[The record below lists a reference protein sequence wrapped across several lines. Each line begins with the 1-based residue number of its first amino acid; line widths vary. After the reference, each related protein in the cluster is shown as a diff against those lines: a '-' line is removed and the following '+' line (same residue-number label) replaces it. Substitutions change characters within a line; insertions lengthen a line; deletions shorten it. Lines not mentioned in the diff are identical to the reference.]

1 MRSSSAQPPFR
12 LQLTTG
18 IPEALVEPSDASFL
32 KGMHPIVSSMNQIS
46 PEFGTTTNAETPLVV
61 ALVGPTASGKTALA
75 LELAEHFQLEI
86 LNIDSRQ
93 LYREMDIGTAKPT
106 AEQQQRVTHH
116 LLDLRS
122 PDQPITLQEFQQEA
136 AAAVSQVLQDRGVAF
151 LAGGSGLYLKALTQG
166 LQPPAVPP
174 QAELRRQL
182 KALGQANCHQLL
194 QQSDSQAAAK
204 IAPADAV
211 RTQRALE
218 VLYASGKPM
227 SEQQSANPPPWRV
240 LELGLNPEELR
251 SRIAQRTQQI
261 YREGLVAETQQL
273 SQRYGSDLP
282 MLKTIGYGEALEVLQ
297 GERSEAEA
305 IATTT
310 RRTQQFA
317 KRQRTWFRRQ
327 HNPHWLTGQD
337 ALSEAISLI
346 EACLH

>member
-1 MRSSSAQPPFR
+1 
-12 LQLTTG
+12 
-18 IPEALVEPSDASFL
+18 
-32 KGMHPIVSSMNQIS
+32 MNQIS

-194 QQSDSQAAAK
+194 QQSDPQAAAK

-240 LELGLNPEELR
+240 LEIGLNPEELR

-327 HNPHWLTGQD
+327 HNPHWLTSQD

>member
-1 MRSSSAQPPFR
+1 
-12 LQLTTG
+12 
-18 IPEALVEPSDASFL
+18 
-32 KGMHPIVSSMNQIS
+32 MNQIS

-106 AEQQQRVTHH
+106 PEQQQRVTHH

-136 AAAVSQVLQDRGVAF
+136 AAAVSKVLQDRGVAF

-194 QQSDSQAAAK
+194 QQSDPQAAAK

>member
-1 MRSSSAQPPFR
+1 
-12 LQLTTG
+12 
-18 IPEALVEPSDASFL
+18 
-32 KGMHPIVSSMNQIS
+32 MNQIS
-46 PEFGTTTNAETPLVV
+46 PEFRTPSKLATTAEAPLVV

-75 LELAEHFQLEI
+75 LEIAEHFQLEI

-106 AEQQQRVTHH
+106 AEQQRRVTHH
-116 LLDLRS
+116 LLNLRS
-122 PDQPITLQEFQQEA
+122 PNQPITLQEFQQEA
-136 AAAVSQVLQDRGVAF
+136 AAAVNQVLRDRGVAF
-151 LAGGSGLYLKALTQG
+151 LAGGSGLYLKAITQG

-182 KALGQANCHQLL
+182 QALGQTHCHQLL
-194 QQSDSQAAAK
+194 QQADPQAAAK

-227 SEQQSANPPPWRV
+227 SEQQSSNPPPWRV
-240 LELGLNPEELR
+240 LELGLNPVELR

-261 YREGLVAETQQL
+261 YQGGLIEETKQL
-273 SQRYGSDLP
+273 SQRYGADLP
-282 MLKTIGYGEALEVLQ
+282 MLKTIGYGEALEVLH
-297 GERSEAEA
+297 GGLSEAEA

-327 HNPHWLTGQD
+327 HSPHWLTGQD
-337 ALSEAISLI
+337 ALSEAMSLI
-346 EACLH
+346 EAGLG

>member
-1 MRSSSAQPPFR
+1 
-12 LQLTTG
+12 
-18 IPEALVEPSDASFL
+18 
-32 KGMHPIVSSMNQIS
+32 MNQIS
-46 PEFGTTTNAETPLVV
+46 PEFGTTAKAKIDAEAPLVV

-106 AEQQQRVTHH
+106 AEQQRRVTHH

-166 LQPPAVPP
+166 LHPPAVPP
-174 QAELRRQL
+174 HAELRRQL

-194 QQSDSQAAAK
+194 QQSDPQAAAK

>member
-1 MRSSSAQPPFR
+1 
-12 LQLTTG
+12 
-18 IPEALVEPSDASFL
+18 
-32 KGMHPIVSSMNQIS
+32 MNQIS

-136 AAAVSQVLQDRGVAF
+136 AAAVSKVLQDRGVAF
-151 LAGGSGLYLKALTQG
+151 LAGGSGLYLKALTKG

-194 QQSDSQAAAK
+194 QQSDPQAAAK

-240 LELGLNPEELR
+240 LEIGLNPEELR

>member
-1 MRSSSAQPPFR
+1 
-12 LQLTTG
+12 
-18 IPEALVEPSDASFL
+18 
-32 KGMHPIVSSMNQIS
+32 MNQIS

-86 LNIDSRQ
+86 LNIDARQ

-106 AEQQQRVTHH
+106 PEQQQRVTHH

-194 QQSDSQAAAK
+194 QQSDPQAAAK

>member
-1 MRSSSAQPPFR
+1 
-12 LQLTTG
+12 
-18 IPEALVEPSDASFL
+18 
-32 KGMHPIVSSMNQIS
+32 MNQIS

-194 QQSDSQAAAK
+194 QQSDPQAAAK
-204 IAPADAV
+204 IAPGDAV

-327 HNPHWLTGQD
+327 HNPHWLTSQD

>member
-1 MRSSSAQPPFR
+1 MNHVSA
-12 LQLTTG
+12 
-18 IPEALVEPSDASFL
+18 ASRTAA
-32 KGMHPIVSSMNQIS
+32 S
-46 PEFGTTTNAETPLVV
+46 AENPLVV
-61 ALVGPTASGKTALA
+61 ALLGPTASGKTALA
-75 LELAEHFQLEI
+75 LEIAEHFQLDI

-106 AEQQQRVTHH
+106 ADQQQRVKHH
-116 LLDLRS
+116 LLNLRA

-136 AAAVSQVLQDRGVAF
+136 AEAVSQVLKTRGVAF

-174 QAELRRQL
+174 QNELRLQL
-182 KALGQANCHQLL
+182 RELGQPNCHQLL
-194 QQSDSQAAAK
+194 QQADPQAAAK

-240 LELGLNPEELR
+240 LELGLNPQELR
-251 SRIAQRTQQI
+251 SRIAERTHQI
-261 YREGLVAETQQL
+261 YQQGLMAETEQL

-282 MLKTIGYGEALEVLQ
+282 ILKTIGYGEALGVLH
-297 GERSEAEA
+297 GGLSEAEA

-327 HNPHWLTGQD
+327 HSPYWLSGQD
-337 ALSEAISLI
+337 ALSEAIRLI
-346 EACLH
+346 EAGLG

>member
-1 MRSSSAQPPFR
+1 
-12 LQLTTG
+12 
-18 IPEALVEPSDASFL
+18 
-32 KGMHPIVSSMNQIS
+32 MNQIS
-46 PEFGTTTNAETPLVV
+46 PEFGTPSKLATNAEAPLVV

-75 LELAEHFQLEI
+75 LEIAEHFQLEI

-106 AEQQQRVTHH
+106 AEQQRRVTHH
-116 LLDLRS
+116 LLNLRS
-122 PDQPITLQEFQQEA
+122 PNQPITLQEFQQEA
-136 AAAVSQVLQDRGVAF
+136 AAAVNQVLQDRGVAF

-182 KALGQANCHQLL
+182 EALGQTRCHQLL
-194 QQSDSQAAAK
+194 QQADPQAAAK

-227 SEQQSANPPPWRV
+227 SEQQSSNPPPWRV
-240 LELGLNPEELR
+240 LELGLNPVELR

-261 YREGLVAETQQL
+261 YQEGLIEETKQL
-273 SQRYGSDLP
+273 SQRYGPDLP

-297 GERSEAEA
+297 GSLSEAQA
-305 IATTT
+305 IAITTK
-310 RRTQQFA
+310 RTQQFA

-327 HNPHWLTGQD
+327 HSPHWLTGQD

-346 EACLH
+346 EAGLG

>member
-1 MRSSSAQPPFR
+1 
-12 LQLTTG
+12 
-18 IPEALVEPSDASFL
+18 
-32 KGMHPIVSSMNQIS
+32 MNQIS

-106 AEQQQRVTHH
+106 PEQQQRVTHH

-136 AAAVSQVLQDRGVAF
+136 AAAVSKVLQDRGVAF

-194 QQSDSQAAAK
+194 QQSDPQAAAK

-240 LELGLNPEELR
+240 LEIGLNPEELR

>member
-1 MRSSSAQPPFR
+1 
-12 LQLTTG
+12 
-18 IPEALVEPSDASFL
+18 
-32 KGMHPIVSSMNQIS
+32 MNQIS

-194 QQSDSQAAAK
+194 QQSDPQAAAK

-227 SEQQSANPPPWRV
+227 SAQQSANPPPWRV

-346 EACLH
+346 EPCLD

>member
-1 MRSSSAQPPFR
+1 
-12 LQLTTG
+12 
-18 IPEALVEPSDASFL
+18 
-32 KGMHPIVSSMNQIS
+32 MNQIS
-46 PEFGTTTNAETPLVV
+46 PEIGTPSKLATTAEAPLVV

-75 LELAEHFQLEI
+75 LEIAEHFQLEI

-106 AEQQQRVTHH
+106 AEQQRRVTHH
-116 LLDLRS
+116 LLNLRS
-122 PDQPITLQEFQQEA
+122 PNQPITLQEFQQEA
-136 AAAVSQVLQDRGVAF
+136 AAAVNQVLQDRGVAF

-182 KALGQANCHQLL
+182 QALGQTHCHQLL
-194 QQSDSQAAAK
+194 QQADPQAAAK

-227 SEQQSANPPPWRV
+227 SDQQSSNPPPWRV
-240 LELGLNPEELR
+240 LELGLDPVELR

-261 YREGLVAETQQL
+261 YQEGLIEETKQL

-297 GERSEAEA
+297 GGLSKAQA
-305 IATTT
+305 IAITTK
-310 RRTQQFA
+310 RTQQFA

-327 HNPHWLTGQD
+327 HSPHWLTGQD
-337 ALSEAISLI
+337 ALSEAMSLI
-346 EACLH
+346 EAGLG